1 MFRPL
6 ILIMFLLAAVACSRD
21 EEPAAVEKVL
31 PDSGDNPF
39 LVYVPAG
46 TPYFFATRQ
55 AMDEE
60 LALDMVKRS
69 GYNQQSLK
77 GQIADVRAM
86 AGSDALQYLDMAD
99 AILDEIGEFADR
111 STYDRLGTKVNA
123 HMAVYGVGLA
133 PVVRMEIGN
142 RERFS
147 AFLDRIIEI
156 AKLSPARLP
165 HGDRSLLRFEVEQ
178 VAFLVSIGDVDVV
191 VTAAPADAEAS
202 LIAQLLGDT
211 LPTRNLADAG
221 TLLAMEREHG
231 FTPYM
236 LGRIDSANL
245 LAEIENPSVRLID
258 DFDASELFAGEHCR
272 DELNG
277 MTSRFPGIVIGARR
291 LDSEAMEMSLIF
303 LTDAELAA
311 DLATL
316 PSPVPGLGSSGGLM
330 SLGFGMQLPKLT
342 SLLSKWAGAMSS
354 SPFAC
359 EKLVDLN
366 EMAGGMRQAAA
377 NPGLLMAGPAA
388 SGVFARLDRLTLDN
402 IMEPDFAGVLTLAS
416 PSPQA
421 LLAMGGNFL
430 PPLAQLNATP
440 GGDAV
445 ALPADLLHGPMRA
458 AFIALDD
465 KALAMSVN
473 SDDGSVAR
481 QALAAP
487 AGPSDLLLNMH
498 FRGEVYRLF
507 ADAMEAA
514 APDDPQMQR
523 LAADM
528 RRNADLFETGDLN
541 IRTTGKGVELEIITR
556 LN

>member
-6 ILIMFLLAAVACSRD
+6 ILIMFLLAAVACSR
-21 EEPAAVEKVL
+21 EEAPAVVEKLL